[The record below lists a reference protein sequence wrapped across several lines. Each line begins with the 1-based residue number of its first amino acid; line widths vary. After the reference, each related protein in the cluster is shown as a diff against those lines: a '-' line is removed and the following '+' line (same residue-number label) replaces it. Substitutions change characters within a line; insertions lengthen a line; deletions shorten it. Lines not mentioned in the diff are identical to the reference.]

1 MWKEF
6 LETKNLYTAELYK
19 EVLNAE
25 GVAVVVV
32 PAAGDGA
39 VVSDMSPRK
48 LYVPDSKTHV
58 AAEIL
63 RKI

>member
-6 LETKNLYTAELYK
+6 LETKTLYTAEMYK

-25 GVAVVVV
+25 GVAVIVM
-32 PAAGDGA
+32 PAEGNGA
-39 VVSDMSPRK
+39 AVSDLSPRK